1 MKTIALVAASAAI
14 VCLTGISSIGAGSAV
29 PPVAPGV
36 EPAPAAAISK
46 ATSVCQNCHGPGGDS
61 ASSTFPRLNGQQA
74 DYIAAQLKNFRDH
87 SRADPHAQAY
97 MWGMASQLDDTLIAG
112 LAKYYA
118 GQKPQPPQSGG
129 ALAAAGRKIYM
140 NGVTAENIPSC
151 QICHGANGEGKGAFP
166 RLAGQHADY
175 LKKQMEAFRST
186 LRDNAVMHA
195 NTKDMTD
202 SQIEA
207 LASYLSND

>member
-1 MKTIALVAASAAI
+1 VKTVIVVASAAI
-14 VCLTGISSIGAGSAV
+14 VCMTATLSMAADSSV
-29 PPVAPGV
+29 Q
-36 EPAPAAAISK
+36 PAAMAAAESK
-46 ATSVCQNCHGPGGDS
+46 VASVCQNCHGPRGDS
-61 ASSTFPRLNGQQA
+61 VSSTFPRLNGQQA
-74 DYIAAQLKNFRDH
+74 SYIAAQLKNFRNH
-87 SRADPHAQAY
+87 SRSDPHAQAY
-97 MWGMASQLDDTLIAG
+97 MWGMASQLDDTMIAA

-129 ALAAAGRKIYM
+129 ALAAEGKKIYM
-140 NGVTAENIPSC
+140 NGVANENIPSC
-151 QICHGANGEGKGAFP
+151 QACHGANGEGKVVFP

-175 LKKQMEAFRST
+175 LKKQLEAFRST
-186 LRDNAVMHA
+186 LRENVAMHA